1 MFDKV
6 KSISER
12 AVYSVKTFKEDP
24 ISNLA
29 YLLVIAMAL
38 TAIISGVV
46 SYIMFAAQGGY
57 SQQIELLK
65 NSGLDGISAG
75 FTNGTVGLITSGIT
89 SKIMCGLVLAEF
101 VVMMVCFFKNNSK
114 VKRIIMI
121 VDLVLCAIV
130 IALATVVFWI
140 AVGELVI
147 TEQDAYKY
155 FGAFDG
161 MTINLRA
168 ILITYLVVAAISLIT
183 YLVLIFT
190 TRECR
195 WMIGYTALALLFASI
210 AVPLFFLVLENIIP
224 LVTGAIAIVV
234 IGVVIF
240 FVFKIGFSGSTGEG
254 SSVSSSAT
262 TSYSSSSGS
271 GWVYSEPEKK
281 VNTGNLSERGEQKR
295 KNKELVIEA
304 TCAYVPDLNKMLG
317 FKLWKIHGLTH
328 DYIASDN
335 HMTTREICSLDMF
348 EKGKFHIYESETGRE
363 IKSSEIPWM
372 KQN

>member
-1 MFDKV
+1 MFNKV

-12 AVYSVKTFKEDP
+12 AVYSVKTFKDEP

-75 FTNGTVGLITSGIT
+75 FTNGTVELITSGIT
-89 SKIMCGLVLAEF
+89 SKIMCGLVFAEF
-101 VVMMVCFFKNNSK
+101 VVMMISYFKNSSK

-121 VDLVLCAIV
+121 VDLVFCAIV

-155 FGAFDG
+155 FGEFDG

-168 ILITYLVVAAISLIT
+168 ILITYLVVATISLIT
-183 YLVLIFT
+183 YLVLVFT

-195 WMIGYTALALLFASI
+195 WMMGYTALALLFVNI

-224 LVTGAIAIVV
+224 LVTGAVALVV

-240 FVFKIGFSGSTGEG
+240 LVFKIGLSGSTGEG
-254 SSVSSSAT
+254 SSVSSSPTA
-262 TSYSSSSGS
+262 SHSSSSGS
-271 GWVYSEPEKK
+271 GWFSSEPEKK

-304 TCAYVPDLNKMLG
+304 TCAYVPDLNKFLG
-317 FKLWKIHGLTH
+317 FKLWKVHGFTH

-335 HMTTREICSLDMF
+335 HLTIREICSLDMF

-372 KQN
+372 EQN

>member
-1 MFDKV
+1 MFNKV

-12 AVYSVKTFKEDP
+12 AVYSVKTFKEEP

-75 FTNGTVGLITSGIT
+75 FTNGTVELITSGIT
-89 SKIMCGLVLAEF
+89 SKIMCGLVFAEF
-101 VVMMVCFFKNNSK
+101 VVMMISYFKNSSK

-121 VDLVLCAIV
+121 VDLVFCAIV

-155 FGAFDG
+155 FGEFDG

-168 ILITYLVVAAISLIT
+168 ILITYLVVATISLIT
-183 YLVLIFT
+183 YLVLVFT

-195 WMIGYTALALLFASI
+195 WMMGYTALALLFVNI

-224 LVTGAIAIVV
+224 LVTGAVALVV
-234 IGVVIF
+234 IGVLIF
-240 FVFKIGFSGSTGEG
+240 FGFKIFLSGGDST
-254 SSVSSSAT
+254 STPST
-262 TSYSSSSGS
+262 SSGRDNYSTQKEVVNETKLETKPSNQKEIKDWS
-271 GWVYSEPEKK
+271 GPFWRDKGGYGFFVPQADCIYVKNAWGEKTYVCTVY
-281 VNTGNLSERGEQKR
+281 
-295 KNKELVIEA
+295 
-304 TCAYVPDLNKMLG
+304 D
-317 FKLWKIHGLTH
+317 
-328 DYIASDN
+328 
-335 HMTTREICSLDMF
+335 F
-348 EKGKFHIYESETGRE
+348 EKGNVAIIDYKTKCRVMNIAGCKTPA
-363 IKSSEIPWM
+363 K
-372 KQN
+372 

>member
-1 MFDKV
+1 MFNKV

-12 AVYSVKTFKEDP
+12 AVYSAKRFKEEP
-24 ISNLA
+24 IRNLA

-46 SYIMFAAQGGY
+46 SYIMFVAQGGY

-65 NSGLDGISAG
+65 NSGFDGISAG
-75 FTNGTVGLITSGIT
+75 FTNGTVGLIASGIT
-89 SKIMCGLVLAEF
+89 SKVICGLVLAEF
-101 VVMMVCFFKNNSK
+101 VVMMISYFKNNSK

-121 VDLVLCAIV
+121 VDLVFCAIV

-168 ILITYLVVAAISLIT
+168 ILITYLVVVAISFIT
-183 YLVLIFT
+183 YSVLILT

-195 WMIGYTALALLFASI
+195 WMIGYTTLALLFANI
-210 AVPLFFLVLENIIP
+210 AVPFFFLVLENIIP
-224 LVTGAIAIVV
+224 LVTGAITLVV
-234 IGVVIF
+234 IGIIISL
-240 FVFKIGFSGSTGEG
+240 VFGIGLSSSTSEG
-254 SSVSSSAT
+254 SSVSSSSAT
-262 TSYSSSSGS
+262 SHMSSGGS
-271 GWVYSEPEKK
+271 GWFFSESEKK

-295 KNKELVIEA
+295 KNKGSVIEE
-304 TCAYVPDLNKMLG
+304 TCAYIPDINKMLG
-317 FKLWKIHGLTH
+317 VKLWKIHGLTH
-328 DYIASDN
+328 DYIAIDN
-335 HMTTREICSLDMF
+335 YVVTREICSLDMF

-372 KQN
+372 KQS